1 MDETVDEVAQ
11 LSLDTQVK
19 IQPPDLLASAYIKIR
34 DAIDMLTA
42 EYEERK
48 KDLDAQKD
56 VIADK
61 LLEICNENNATS
73 IKTTHGTIMRKVSSR
88 YWTNDWDSMY
98 TFIKN
103 NDAYGI
109 LERRIH
115 QGNLKQFL
123 EENPDKL
130 PMGLQADSKYTISV
144 RRSKA

>member
-19 IQPPDLLASAYIKIR
+19 ILPPDLLASAYIKIR